1 MLNRDIA
8 NNEIDIYDISSS
20 QSLSGELDTRL
31 VSEEGWQ
38 SIRDDMKVTKV
49 GFYDVAND
57 ILTAESLTF
66 LDSFEHQGNKVAMY
80 DGVQNAI
87 KNSTAL
93 QEKLSDPNLTKEEK
107 NQVLREIAVSV
118 AKELNIKL
126 SDVSTIASN
135 STTEEG
141 EKIKGAYHEAS
152 GDIAVNDVENTST
165 GDTLNTLG
173 NELSH
178 LLDTQRG
185 ESREG
190 VTSSGETFKDEYSNL
205 MGDSMEDYAN
215 FAMYNYTDSTLAS
228 TNSHNGIEVPTSV
241 FDPNYDTATQNF
253 ENRNAN
259 GELEYRV
266 ELIGRDLSIPIPFVD
281 PDAKH
286 AFNVISG
293 DSSSYFTQ
301 EEKDKFGEPIDLG
314 NGRVGYVTESLNI
327 DGKLVPVINGKMKNS
342 DGKWVEAD
350 GGLTSLNEY
359 KEQQKKQDK
368 DDMHIIRTEPDNKEA
383 EGKIFNNINL
393 TNISNSPN
401 YPSSKD
407 TFKEG
412 LKENRA
418 SSESLPNSNADARKN
433 YESGGYSPITFDE
446 LENERKYGEG
456 AYYPGI
462 LPKDR
467 ITNEN

>member
-93 QEKLSDPNLTKEEK
+93 QEKLSDPDLTKEEK

-228 TNSHNGIEVPTSV
+228 TNSHNGIEVSTSV

-259 GELEYRV
+259 GELEYRREQV
-266 ELIGRDLSIPIPFVD
+266 SRGVMVD
-281 PDAKH
+281 WAPADHKMEVITRTNPDE
-286 AFNVISG
+286 
-293 DSSSYFTQ
+293 FTIAQ
-301 EEKDKFGEPIDLG
+301 KEKFGEPIKLG
-314 NGRVGYVTESLNI
+314 DNKYGYVVEALNE
-327 DGKLVPVINGKMKNS
+327 DGKLTPVINDKKSVESYKSGQVTLHNSNDDDYVKEDKLLDNHYKNKQDIES
-342 DGKWVEAD
+342 
-350 GGLTSLNEY
+350 Y
-359 KEQQKKQDK
+359 KE
-368 DDMHIIRTEPDNKEA
+368 
-383 EGKIFNNINL
+383 
-393 TNISNSPN
+393 
-401 YPSSKD
+401 YPSNWETANCAILGNCKG
-407 TFKEG
+407 FY
-412 LKENRA
+412 
-418 SSESLPNSNADARKN
+418 NSNTYADDLSKEI
-433 YESGGYSPITFDE
+433 YPIIMDNVGLFINVPGSRIH
-446 LENERKYGEG
+446 LERNK
-456 AYYPGI
+456 
-462 LPKDR
+462 
-467 ITNEN
+467 